1 MKSLLS
7 IALMI
12 LAAFVGW
19 LFFQSAQS
27 FELREKEIEMEQA
40 QNHSDY
46 TIFND
51 PDGMTYLLNKKDG
64 TTWRWYRNIKDG
76 NIEDE
81 GWIPVNF
88 DVLSYVFADAQSA
101 SQSNKSLR
109 DALRKIKANEGQPV
123 GGDQ

>member
-1 MKSLLS
+1 
-7 IALMI
+7 MI

-40 QNHSDY
+40 QSHSDY

-64 TTWRWYRNIKDG
+64 TTWRWYRNMKDG
-76 NIEDE
+76 NVEDE
-81 GWIPVNF
+81 GWISVNF
-88 DVLSYVFADAQSA
+88 NVLSYVFADAQSA
-101 SQSNKSLR
+101 SQSNKSFR

>member
-40 QNHSDY
+40 QSHSDY

-64 TTWRWYRNIKDG
+64 TTWRWYRNMKDG
-76 NIEDE
+76 NVEDE
-81 GWIPVNF
+81 GWISVNF
-88 DVLSYVFADAQSA
+88 NVLSYVFADAQSA
-101 SQSNKSLR
+101 SQSNKSFR